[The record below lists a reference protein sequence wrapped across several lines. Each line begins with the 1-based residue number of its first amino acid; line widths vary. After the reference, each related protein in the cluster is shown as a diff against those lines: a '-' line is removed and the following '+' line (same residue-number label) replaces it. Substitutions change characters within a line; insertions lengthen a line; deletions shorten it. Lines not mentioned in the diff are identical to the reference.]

1 MNLFARVT
9 SAFSKHTE
17 KILLL
22 EQFEGG
28 FYVTH
33 AFSNTHTRTVTLSDR
48 RHIDSLEV
56 LTRPSFRPS
65 GYDRAIFAFNADN
78 ATTIEGIAHVVRD
91 YPTEPINEG
100 ELDAMLFKAFWSF
113 LNKYRPFAAK
123 KFGTTELE
131 PVVANIVVCGVSLGD
146 HKVFNPLDFSG
157 RDVAIRFRGTFV
169 PRAILEPLEKISKF
183 VKGNIIV
190 VERGTILSEALR
202 GENVFVDVTDT
213 AAEVYAT
220 RNNESSYLGRCEWGT
235 RHITHSLAKFFGV
248 DESIVREV
256 LTRYTKNQ
264 VSEKVRRV
272 IERIVKEEANVL
284 RGMLTPILK
293 EAGIEK
299 MSLVKYAFRSK
310 AMLPAT
316 LMDEMGFSKA
326 SFSEEWF
333 GGDMKFEMGDVAYDK
348 ASEWQ
353 HQSFVLLG
361 YPYLHP
367 QYAFLNQLLRR
378 RARWLVPSAA
388 IKN

>member
-1 MNLFARVT
+1 MNLFARLT
-9 SAFSKHTE
+9 SVFSKNAE

-28 FYVTH
+28 FYITQAV
-33 AFSNTHTRTVTLSDR
+33 SNAHTRTVTLSDR
-48 RHIDSLEV
+48 HYIESLEAAV
-56 LTRPSFRPS
+56 RPSFWSP
-65 GYDRAIFAFNADN
+65 GYDRAIFAFNTEN
-78 ATTIEGIAHVVRD
+78 ATTIEGVAHVVRD

-123 KFGTTELE
+123 KFNTTELE

-169 PRAILEPLEKISKF
+169 PRGILEPLEKISKF

-190 VERGTILSEALR
+190 VERGTILSEALS
-202 GENVFVDVTDT
+202 GENVFVDITDT
-213 AAEVYAT
+213 GAEVYMT
-220 RNNESSYLGRCEWGT
+220 RNSESSYLGRCEWGT
-235 RHITHSLAKFFGV
+235 RHITHALAKFFGV
-248 DESIVREV
+248 NESIVSEV

-272 IERIVKEEANVL
+272 IERIVKEEANTL
-284 RGMLTPILK
+284 KGLLAPILK
-293 EAGIEK
+293 EAGVGRP
-299 MSLVKYAFRSK
+299 SLVRYAFRSK
-310 AMLPAT
+310 VMLPAT

-333 GGDMKFEMGDVAYDK
+333 EGGMKFEMKGMVRDK

-353 HQSFVLLG
+353 SQSFVLLG

>member
-9 SAFSKHTE
+9 SAFSKNTE

-48 RHIDSLEV
+48 YHIETLEA
-56 LTRPSFRPS
+56 LLRPSLRSS
-65 GYDRAIFAFNADN
+65 GYDRAIFAFNADK
-78 ATTIEGIAHVVRD
+78 ATTIEGVAHVVRD

-157 RDVAIRFRGTFV
+157 RDVTIRFRGTFV
-169 PRAILEPLEKISKF
+169 PRTILEPLEKISKF

-190 VERGTILSEALR
+190 IERGTILSEALN
-202 GENVFVDVTDT
+202 GENVFVDITDT

-220 RNNESSYLGRCEWGT
+220 LNNESSYLGRCEWGT

-248 DESIVREV
+248 NESIVSEV

-272 IERIVKEEANVL
+272 IERIAKEEANVL
-284 RGMLTPILK
+284 RGMLAPLLK
-293 EAGIEK
+293 EAGIGK
-299 MSLVKYAFRSK
+299 MSLVKYAFRSR
-310 AMLPAT
+310 AMLPAA

-333 GGDMKFEMGDVAYDK
+333 GGDMKFEMKETVYDK